1 MKDVETKVAD
11 YIGKNPAFRMQVAK
25 FLLSQE
31 LLEEGYTLSSSEPE
45 VTTPPKQERVKNT
58 TTTGHVLYWSNKLLN
73 DRAEE
78 VARIIQELVP
88 DTTLD
93 GCRGKN
99 TNGMKSVVHNL
110 WRGKK
115 AVDAVE
121 LALGEPNSIKS
132 RRTIG
137 RQTASRFVNRFLV
150 PYFLL
155 EDRGHF
161 DKADPSKGMGLEDL
175 IASNL

>member
-1 MKDVETKVAD
+1 MKNVETKVAD

-25 FLLSQE
+25 FLLSQGH
-31 LLEEGYTLSSSEPE
+31 LEEGYTLSSSEPE
-45 VTTPPKQERVKNT
+45 VTHTPPKGRVKNT
-58 TTTGHVLYWSNKLLN
+58 TYTGHVLYWSNELLQ
-73 DRAEE
+73 DRAEDILR
-78 VARIIQELVP
+78 VIQELVP

-93 GCRGKN
+93 GCRGKT

-121 LALGEPNSIKS
+121 LALGEPNSTRS
-132 RRTIG
+132 ARQIG
-137 RQTASRFVNRFLV
+137 RQSASRFVNRFLV

-175 IASNL
+175 IAANL

>member
-11 YIGKNPAFRMQVAK
+11 YIGKNPVFRMQVAK

-45 VTTPPKQERVKNT
+45 VTNTPPKGRAKNT

-78 VARIIQELVP
+78 VARTIKTYLPGVI
-88 DTTLD
+88 LD
-93 GCRGKN
+93 ECRGK
-99 TNGMKSVVHNL
+99 TATGMKSCLRKNWVGRASVQ
-110 WRGKK
+110 
-115 AVDAVE
+115 VIEV
-121 LALGEPNSIKS
+121 ALGEPNSIKS

-137 RQTASRFVNRFLV
+137 RQSASRFVNRFLV

-155 EDRGHF
+155 EDRGYF
-161 DKADPSKGMGLEDL
+161 DKADPSNGRGLEDL
-175 IASNL
+175 LASNL